1 MVNLTF
7 SYFSFFSGKDLGLS
21 GDDWFEIRGLFS
33 SRMNALTVS
42 FTNHFFDFVVES
54 MSPRSPPILW
64 GLKCSFHMR
73 KTMGGILRADL
84 TFYGQMSF
92 LFTSWCHLLHRIY
105 MIPEILEGNMPL
117 THKYRTFDH
126 LGWKDS
132 VILTIADPESKCN
145 LFQEE
150 NWELQV
156 GKKSWGR
163 KKIL

>member
-7 SYFSFFSGKDLGLS
+7 SYFSFFSVKDLGLS

-33 SRMNALTVS
+33 SWMNALTFS
-42 FTNHFFDFVVES
+42 FTNHFFRFVVES
-54 MSPRSPPILW
+54 MSPWGPPILW

-84 TFYGQMSF
+84 TFDGQMSF
-92 LFTSWCHLLHRIY
+92 LFTSWCHLLHRFY
-105 MIPEILEGNMPL
+105 MISEIPEGNMPL
-117 THKYRTFDH
+117 TQKNRTFDH

-132 VILTIADPESKCN
+132 VTLTIAEPESKCN
-145 LFQEE
+145 LSEEE